1 MKDAR
6 GNILPDFI
14 EYIREWSIEDPSRYE
29 RISGKKLTRE
39 VPVRDPPSGD
49 WVPKPELVETVM
61 VCVLVIPNKELSRH
75 TNMIGRAP
83 HLDSHADYLMR
94 MQTYGV
100 QYAQERDE
108 LLIMQ
113 VHLKQLEALVR
124 KYAADA
130 GDSDRVEDIIEMLRR
145 TYPVELDY
153 VKQLRKAIDEEKASI
168 AAKILAAIPDDED

>member
-1 MKDAR
+1 
-6 GNILPDFI
+6 
-14 EYIREWSIEDPSRYE
+14 
-29 RISGKKLTRE
+29 
-39 VPVRDPPSGD
+39 
-49 WVPKPELVETVM
+49 
-61 VCVLVIPNKELSRH
+61 
-75 TNMIGRAP
+75 
-83 HLDSHADYLMR
+83 MR